1 MKKFFRIT
9 FVLLL
14 VAIVG
19 NVSAQ
24 ETKQTDDSYIKDNIT
39 LNIGTAIFQKYGLEH
54 YMASVDVL
62 YGLNNWFEAGL
73 FTIGRGYY
81 VDYGNIS
88 KEYDLCLYYGVAAKA
103 HLLPIIINPSYRRF
117 DVYANLQ
124 LGAKSVISHLMSN
137 RTSLFVNGGLGVGYN
152 FSKRIGL
159 FYECNYGNSDG
170 MNGGISGGLN
180 HKFGLKLR
188 F

>member
-1 MKKFFRIT
+1 MTSFFYTIYNITNRYQIVNIIYYEKFLQNYFRIIT
-9 FVLLL
+9 G
-14 VAIVG
+14 G
-19 NVSAQ
+19 NSG
-24 ETKQTDDSYIKDNIT
+24 K
-39 LNIGTAIFQKYGLEH
+39 
-54 YMASVDVL
+54 
-62 YGLNNWFEAGL
+62 
-73 FTIGRGYY
+73 
-81 VDYGNIS
+81 
-88 KEYDLCLYYGVAAKA
+88 CLSSGDKA